1 MKMLQQRKWIVGDS
15 MYHAVGGAML
25 DQQVKR
31 VIALGSRYVRDKG
44 HNFTDLITSDK
55 CHQACEYMQVTQST

>member
-1 MKMLQQRKWIVGDS
+1 